1 MSTCADSKLAQL
13 LIIVEMRK
21 TQPVQYSVQK
31 PQTLWD
37 GGDRVEEFSR
47 RFYVTLRHFSG
58 EIIGQHV
65 GLVGPVEKLENG
77 RGERRTYRIPVGT
90 VPNEHLCVY
99 VYNPAVC
106 ENGTLPI
113 EISTVDMNA
122 GLAHRKHAHHS
133 APPTHDTPTSDTP
146 TTDFCVSV
154 EPDKCQAVLTF
165 NHQNIHHSHI
175 ARLFNTDDNYLVELH
190 IFLVNS
196 M

>member
-1 MSTCADSKLAQL
+1 MSTCTDSKLAQL
-13 LIIVEMRK
+13 LVIVEMRK

-37 GGDRVEEFSR
+37 GGDRVEERSR

-90 VPNEHLCVY
+90 KEGEHLCVY

-122 GLAHRKHAHHS
+122 PEITRHQHAH
-133 APPTHDTPTSDTP
+133 
-146 TTDFCVSV
+146 
-154 EPDKCQAVLTF
+154 QAVLTF
-165 NHQNIHHSHI
+165 HHQNMHNSHV

-190 IFLVNS
+190 IFLEDS

>member
-1 MSTCADSKLAQL
+1 MSTYTDSKLAQL

-37 GGDRVEEFSR
+37 GGDRVEERSR

-65 GLVGPVEKLENG
+65 GLVGPVEKMKNG
-77 RGERRTYRIPVGT
+77 RGERRTYRLPVGT
-90 VPNEHLCVY
+90 QEGEHLCVY

-122 GLAHRKHAHHS
+122 PKTTRHQHA
-133 APPTHDTPTSDTP
+133 SDAP

-165 NHQNIHHSHI
+165 DRQNMHHGHVT
-175 ARLFNTDDNYLVELH
+175 RLFNTDDNYLVELR
-190 IFLVNS
+190 IFLENS
-196 M
+196 T